1 MFYTQRL
8 MDIPDGVP
16 KWTGINKDSELMEE
30 PEMELVQNRERK
42 RQKKQEDSGRKVN
55 TPEAEE

>member
-16 KWTGINKDSELMEE
+16 KWTGINKESELMEDTDKE
-30 PEMELVQNRERK
+30 AVQDRERK
-42 RQKKQEDSGRKVN
+42 RQKKQEQSRPVN
-55 TPEAEE
+55 TSEE

>member
-1 MFYTQRL
+1 

-16 KWTGINKDSELMEE
+16 KWTGINKESELMDE

-42 RQKKQEDSGRKVN
+42 RQKQQEADGRPVN
-55 TPEAEE
+55 TKQDGE

>member
-1 MFYTQRL
+1 MFYPQRL

-16 KWTGINKDSELMEE
+16 KWTGINKESELMDE

-42 RQKKQEDSGRKVN
+42 RQKQQEADGRPVN
-55 TPEAEE
+55 TKQDGE